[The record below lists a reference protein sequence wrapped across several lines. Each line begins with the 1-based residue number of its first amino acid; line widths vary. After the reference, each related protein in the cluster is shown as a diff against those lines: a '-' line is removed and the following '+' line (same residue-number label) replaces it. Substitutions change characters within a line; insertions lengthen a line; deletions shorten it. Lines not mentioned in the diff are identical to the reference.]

1 VKSIKLKT
9 LLLAATI
16 SAVTFVS
23 ANSSAGIL
31 ITEVDPYGSNGS
43 DGYSADWFVLTNNGA
58 AAVDITGWT
67 MLDNH
72 AASNSANPYGSGN
85 TISIGNLS
93 GSSKTFGT
101 AALSLASGVSTIGA
115 GQSVIFLESPASA
128 ASSSA
133 LIANFEKAWFG
144 SNVPNSLAF
153 GTYNDGAGATYGLS
167 QTADMVNIFNGSS
180 SNATLM
186 ASVAFGADSG
196 TPMTTFSNA
205 AGLNN
210 ATLTQK
216 SAIGTDGAFLSA
228 SGLEIGSASVVAAVP
243 EPETYAMMLA
253 GLGLLGFM
261 FRNKKSVFGNNNFAA

>member
-1 VKSIKLKT
+1 MKK
-9 LLLAATI
+9 LLLAAATT
-16 SAVTFVS
+16 AALAATN
-23 ANSSAGIL
+23 ASAGIL

-43 DGYSADWFVLTNNGA
+43 DGYSADWFVLKNNGTS
-58 AAVDITGWT
+58 AVDITGWT

-72 AASNSANPYGSGN
+72 AASNTATPYGSGN

-101 AALSLASGVSTIGA
+101 AALTLTGGATSIAA
-115 GQSVIFLESPASA
+115 GQSVVFLESSASA
-128 ASSSA
+128 SNSSA
-133 LIANFEKAWFG
+133 LIANFEKSWFS
-144 SNVPNSLAF
+144 SNVPNGITF
-153 GTYNDGAGATYGLS
+153 GTYNDGAAATYGLS

-186 ASVAFGADSG
+186 ASVAFGADTG
-196 TPMTTFSNA
+196 TPMATFSNA

-216 SAIGTDGAFLSA
+216 SVIGTNGAFLSA
-228 SGLEIGSASVVAAVP
+228 NGLEIGSAGVAAVP
-243 EPETYAMMLA
+243 EPETYALMLA

-261 FRNKKSVFGNNNFAA
+261 FRNRKSAFSSNTFAV